1 MWVWVCRCRCKEGGG
16 GGGGGGCGGGS
27 MLASIMTVR
36 TLTPAF
42 VLARSCQLTGLS
54 VMLRYVEHD
63 TLIWDY
69 LNSSIHL
76 APYLE
81 EKFRK
86 IYAGDAYKFYR
97 QSDKVGPDI

>member
-1 MWVWVCRCRCKEGGG
+1 
-16 GGGGGGCGGGS
+16 
-27 MLASIMTVR
+27 MTQQNFIKYFEITEIR
-36 TLTPAF
+36 NSNF
-42 VLARSCQLTGLS
+42 MC
-54 VMLRYVEHD
+54 LRYVEHD
-63 TLIWDY
+63 TLIWEY

-97 QSDKVGPDI
+97 QR

>member
-1 MWVWVCRCRCKEGGG
+1 
-16 GGGGGGCGGGS
+16 
-27 MLASIMTVR
+27 
-36 TLTPAF
+36 
-42 VLARSCQLTGLS
+42 
-54 VMLRYVEHD
+54 MLRYVEHD

-69 LNSSIHL
+69 LNSSVHL

-86 IYAGDAYKFYR
+86 IYVGDAYKFYR

>member
-1 MWVWVCRCRCKEGGG
+1 
-16 GGGGGGCGGGS
+16 
-27 MLASIMTVR
+27 
-36 TLTPAF
+36 
-42 VLARSCQLTGLS
+42 
-54 VMLRYVEHD
+54 MLRYVEHD

-97 QSDKVGPDI
+97 QSDKVGQIYQPAIEVTYNAN